1 MKRFIRYL
9 YEYQNGKRTRNTGFV
24 KVLEQEETAVIQIY
38 GRGFPV
44 AGGRTLKIYLFYEE
58 DGQCIGILMGEIR
71 GAQAAFGYKLS
82 YTAGDV
88 GGTERFGRIGG
99 MLLRTENGADIGYYG
114 AVWDDA
120 KPVDISR
127 MIPEEEWK
135 QKKPAENEN
144 AESPERSE
152 NAEIPEEKTSQGNLS
167 NTEEQEELDVIKE
180 PENSQNMPEERE
192 AQEANPAPIPESAKD
207 IIYKIT
213 RQELAGLPRK
223 EWKLANNH
231 FLLHGY
237 YNYHHLVSFEKEGKC
252 WIGVPGLY
260 FPGEQRAAGAFGFNQ
275 FMKPSDGELDLEEY
289 EIEDEEHFG
298 YWCRPVGAVIRKEVK
313 EKEDAADIDRRR
325 KIHEGSDPSGE
336 KGVED

>member
-1 MKRFIRYL
+1 M
-9 YEYQNGKRTRNTGFV
+9 
-24 KVLEQEETAVIQIY
+24 
-38 GRGFPV
+38 
-44 AGGRTLKIYLFYEE
+44 
-58 DGQCIGILMGEIR
+58 
-71 GAQAAFGYKLS
+71 
-82 YTAGDV
+82 
-88 GGTERFGRIGG
+88 
-99 MLLRTENGADIGYYG
+99 
-114 AVWDDA
+114 
-120 KPVDISR
+120 DISR
-127 MIPEEEWK
+127 MIPEEE
-135 QKKPAENEN
+135 
-144 AESPERSE
+144 
-152 NAEIPEEKTSQGNLS
+152 
-167 NTEEQEELDVIKE
+167 LDVIKE
-180 PENSQNMPEERE
+180 LKNGQNMSEEEE
-192 AQEANPAPIPESAKD
+192 ADPALIPEHAKD
-207 IIYKIT
+207 VIYKIT

-260 FPGEQRAAGAFGFNQ
+260 FSGEQRAAGAFGFNQ

-336 KGVED
+336 KSMED

>member
-1 MKRFIRYL
+1 MGEDFRWQEDVHWKYISFMK
-9 YEYQNGKRTRNTGFV
+9 
-24 KVLEQEETAVIQIY
+24 
-38 GRGFPV
+38 
-44 AGGRTLKIYLFYEE
+44 
-58 DGQCIGILMGEIR
+58 CIGIRMGEIR

-82 YTAGDV
+82 YTTDDV
-88 GGTERFGRIGG
+88 GGDGQFGRIGG
-99 MLLRTENGADIGYYG
+99 MILRAGNGADAGYYG
-114 AVWDDA
+114 AVWDEA
-120 KPVDISR
+120 RLVDVSR
-127 MIPEEEWK
+127 MITEEEWK
-135 QKKPAENEN
+135 LNKSGKNKKIANGGDVLSNEKYEKPGN
-144 AESPERSE
+144 EK
-152 NAEIPEEKTSQGNLS
+152 ILEEKTSQRKYENI
-167 NTEEQEELDVIKE
+167 EEQETSEQSKNTDAVRKSKSNPNV
-180 PENSQNMPEERE
+180 PEERNSQN
-192 AQEANPAPIPESAKD
+192 ANSDLPPKTTKD

-260 FPGEQRAAGAFGFNQ
+260 FSGEQRAAGAFGFSQ

-313 EKEDAADIDRRR
+313 EKEDAEDIDRRR

-336 KGVED
+336 KSMED

>member
-24 KVLEQEETAVIQIY
+24 KVLEQTDTAEIQIY

-44 AGGRTLKIYLFYEE
+44 AGGRTLEIYLFYEE
-58 DGQCIGILMGEIR
+58 DGKCIGIRMGEIR
-71 GAQAAFGYKLS
+71 GAQAAFGYKLI
-82 YTAGDV
+82 YTTDDV
-88 GGTERFGRIGG
+88 GGDGQFGKIGG
-99 MLLRTENGADIGYYG
+99 MILRTGNGADAGYYG
-114 AVWDDA
+114 AVWDEA
-120 KPVDISR
+120 RPVDVSR
-127 MIPEEEWK
+127 MITEDKNTDAVRKSKSNPNVPEE
-135 QKKPAENEN
+135 
-144 AESPERSE
+144 R
-152 NAEIPEEKTSQGNLS
+152 
-167 NTEEQEELDVIKE
+167 
-180 PENSQNMPEERE
+180 NSQN
-192 AQEANPAPIPESAKD
+192 ANSDLPPKTTKD

-213 RQELAGLPRK
+213 RQEIAGLPRK

-275 FMKPSDGELDLEEY
+275 FMKPSDSELDLEEY

-298 YWCRPVGAVIRKEVK
+298 YWCRPVGAVIRKEIK

-325 KIHEGSDPSGE
+325 KIHEGSDPSG
-336 KGVED
+336 KKSMED

>member
-1 MKRFIRYL
+1 MKSFIRYL

-24 KVLEQEETAVIQIY
+24 KVLEQEEAAVVQIY

-44 AGGRTLKIYLFYEE
+44 AGGRTLEIYLFYEE

-99 MLLRTENGADIGYYG
+99 MLLRAENGADTRYYG
-114 AVWDDA
+114 AVWEDE
-120 KPVDISR
+120 KPADISR
-127 MIPEEEWK
+127 MIPEEE
-135 QKKPAENEN
+135 
-144 AESPERSE
+144 
-152 NAEIPEEKTSQGNLS
+152 
-167 NTEEQEELDVIKE
+167 LDVIKE
-180 PENSQNMPEERE
+180 LKNGQNMSEEEE
-192 AQEANPAPIPESAKD
+192 ADLAMIPEPAKD
-207 IIYKIT
+207 VIYKIT

-260 FPGEQRAAGAFGFNQ
+260 FSGEQRAAGAFGFSQ

-336 KGVED
+336 KSMED

>member
-1 MKRFIRYL
+1 MKSFIRYL

-24 KVLEQEETAVIQIY
+24 KVLEQEEATVVQIY

-44 AGGRTLKIYLFYEE
+44 AGGRTLEIYLFYEE

-82 YTAGDV
+82 YTTDDV
-88 GGTERFGRIGG
+88 GGDGQFGRIGG
-99 MLLRTENGADIGYYG
+99 MILRAGNGADAGYYG
-114 AVWDDA
+114 AVWDEA
-120 KPVDISR
+120 RPVDVSR
-127 MIPEEEWK
+127 MITEDKNTDAVRKSKSNPNVPEE
-135 QKKPAENEN
+135 
-144 AESPERSE
+144 R
-152 NAEIPEEKTSQGNLS
+152 
-167 NTEEQEELDVIKE
+167 
-180 PENSQNMPEERE
+180 NSQN
-192 AQEANPAPIPESAKD
+192 ANSDLPPKTTKD

-213 RQELAGLPRK
+213 RQEIAGLPRK

-260 FPGEQRAAGAFGFNQ
+260 FPGEQRAAGAFGFSQ

-336 KGVED
+336 KSMED

>member
-1 MKRFIRYL
+1 MKSFIRYL

-24 KVLEQEETAVIQIY
+24 KVLEQTDTAEIQIY

-44 AGGRTLKIYLFYEE
+44 AGGRTLEIYLFYEE
-58 DGQCIGILMGEIR
+58 DGKCIGIRMGEIR

-82 YTAGDV
+82 YTTDDV
-88 GGTERFGRIGG
+88 GGDGQFGRIGG
-99 MLLRTENGADIGYYG
+99 MILRAGNGADAGYYG
-114 AVWDDA
+114 AVWDEA
-120 KPVDISR
+120 RPVDVSR
-127 MIPEEEWK
+127 MITEDKNTDAVRKSKSNPNVPEE
-135 QKKPAENEN
+135 
-144 AESPERSE
+144 R
-152 NAEIPEEKTSQGNLS
+152 
-167 NTEEQEELDVIKE
+167 
-180 PENSQNMPEERE
+180 NSQN
-192 AQEANPAPIPESAKD
+192 ANSDLPPKTTKD

-237 YNYHHLVSFEKEGKC
+237 YHYHHLVSFEKEGKC

-260 FPGEQRAAGAFGFNQ
+260 FPGEQRAAGAFGFSQ

-336 KGVED
+336 KSMED

>member
-24 KVLEQEETAVIQIY
+24 KVLEQTDTAEIQIY

-44 AGGRTLKIYLFYEE
+44 AGGRILEIYLFYEE
-58 DGQCIGILMGEIR
+58 DGKCIGIRMGEIR

-82 YTAGDV
+82 YTTDDV
-88 GGTERFGRIGG
+88 GGDGQFGRIGG
-99 MLLRTENGADIGYYG
+99 MILRAGNGADAGYYG
-114 AVWDDA
+114 AVWDEA
-120 KPVDISR
+120 RPVDVSR
-127 MIPEEEWK
+127 MITEDKNTDAVRKSKSNPNVPEE
-135 QKKPAENEN
+135 
-144 AESPERSE
+144 R
-152 NAEIPEEKTSQGNLS
+152 
-167 NTEEQEELDVIKE
+167 
-180 PENSQNMPEERE
+180 NSQN
-192 AQEANPAPIPESAKD
+192 ANSDLPPKATKD

-213 RQELAGLPRK
+213 RQEIAGLPRK

-289 EIEDEEHFG
+289 EIEDAEHFG
-298 YWCRPVGAVIRKEVK
+298 YWCRPVGAVIRKEIK

-336 KGVED
+336 KSMED

>member
-1 MKRFIRYL
+1 MQLGNRKD
-9 YEYQNGKRTRNTGFV
+9 NPNV
-24 KVLEQEETAVIQIY
+24 
-38 GRGFPV
+38 
-44 AGGRTLKIYLFYEE
+44 
-58 DGQCIGILMGEIR
+58 
-71 GAQAAFGYKLS
+71 
-82 YTAGDV
+82 
-88 GGTERFGRIGG
+88 
-99 MLLRTENGADIGYYG
+99 
-114 AVWDDA
+114 
-120 KPVDISR
+120 
-127 MIPEEEWK
+127 PEE
-135 QKKPAENEN
+135 
-144 AESPERSE
+144 R
-152 NAEIPEEKTSQGNLS
+152 
-167 NTEEQEELDVIKE
+167 
-180 PENSQNMPEERE
+180 NSQN
-192 AQEANPAPIPESAKD
+192 ANSDLPPKTTKD

-213 RQELAGLPRK
+213 RQEIAGLPRK

-260 FPGEQRAAGAFGFNQ
+260 FPGEQRAAGAFGFSQ

-336 KGVED
+336 KSMED